1 MFHKTIILTIVAF
14 NENIQ
19 KYSFNLLCL
28 NNFWKSVD
36 IDDLVVNF
44 IFRFGPLAKSLQL
57 SRMVT
62 DADDDDDDT

>member
-44 IFRFGPLAKSLQL
+44 IFEIREELKKVIFINLGSDPPP
-57 SRMVT
+57 T
-62 DADDDDDDT
+62 P